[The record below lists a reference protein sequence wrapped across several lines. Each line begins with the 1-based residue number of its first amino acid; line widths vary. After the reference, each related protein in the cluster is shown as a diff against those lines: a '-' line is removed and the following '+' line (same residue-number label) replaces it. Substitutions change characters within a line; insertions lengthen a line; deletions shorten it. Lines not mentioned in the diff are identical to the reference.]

1 MPRAAFATN
10 IAQLAETAHYFHMV
24 HWESH
29 EGPNSKVSAVSAEED
44 DAALSEDERSR
55 KKYAIRKVSPT
66 PRGCLFLAVTGI
78 KRGSNVAQVHP
89 RNIGPPTLE

>member
-1 MPRAAFATN
+1 MRRVPRAAFATN

-55 KKYAIRKVSPT
+55 KKYAIRKVSP
-66 PRGCLFLAVTGI
+66 
-78 KRGSNVAQVHP
+78 
-89 RNIGPPTLE
+89 PPGVFFWQSQE